1 MLSTMDQESDGNV
14 LVQKLRKQSADNK
27 EKNDQIVKTKTLIN
41 DQGASF
47 GPFNSQVVIL
57 NTDGKSFTLLQNPQ
71 AMRLKKAGYIDD
83 RKFVIQPSQD
93 VIDEALE
100 NKEDLGGAIKGFFG
114 GKEDAKVESTAAVE
128 ESAVAETSAESTVA
142 VEESAVVAGDE
153 SVESVGEVTSD
164 SN

>member
-114 GKEDAKVESTAAVE
+114 GKEDAKVESNAAVE